1 MMSGAKVNLL
11 IVDDEPSA
19 RTTFSEIFTQVGYKV
34 RSAEDGSTALA
45 EIRQG
50 LPDILLADLNMP
62 GISGFELLPM
72 VRDRFPT
79 IQVIATSGNFS
90 GIFIPPGVC
99 ADAFYEKGSRLGHL
113 LQTVAAMSNGERPSF
128 LQHPSTSAPA
138 WIPGNESQLVRLV
151 RRRYSGAQIS

>member
-11 IVDDEPSA
+11 IVDGEPSA
-19 RTTFSEIFTQVGYKV
+19 RTTFSEIFTQFGYSV
-34 RSAEDGSTALA
+34 RSAGDGSTALV

-62 GISGFELLPM
+62 GISGFELLSM

-79 IQVIATSGNFS
+79 IQVIATSGDFS

-99 ADAFYEKGSRLGHL
+99 RRVLRERQSTGLFVANRGSHERRGAAILSPASQHVGACLDSEQRISPREAGKKAL
-113 LQTVAAMSNGERPSF
+113 LRCA
-128 LQHPSTSAPA
+128 
-138 WIPGNESQLVRLV
+138 I
-151 RRRYSGAQIS
+151 